1 MANEI
6 ENKKEFKGIMQYT
19 RKQFEIIDPQPGV
32 LYFVRDVDENNESTG
47 NAEIYF
53 GGRKYS
59 DTGAYDIKCKPKNG
73 YPRIL

>member
-19 RKQFEIIDPQPGV
+19 REQFETINPQPGV
-32 LYFVRDVDENNESTG
+32 LYFVREVDKNNESTG
-47 NAEIYF
+47 KAEIYF

-59 DTGAYDIKCKPKNG
+59 DAGPHDVNCGTF
-73 YPRIL
+73 